1 MLLQVKDKCRT
12 VSSSKLHS
20 KNKCLQTQIIR
31 TKSTKKNKIIALWNE
46 VSFTIIDYFIN
57 ILLLSTSP
65 VGWDEFWKRTN
76 LPLPYSHIQSFCSS
90 NAFIRLFSIPHIV
103 YALHALICAG
113 KTTVARMEC
122 KSATI
127 RSSMIPSSSTTTQ
140 CTSHHLSYGT
150 SSEPRMMMVRC
161 RIIGTASGIII
172 VIFFFIG

>member
-1 MLLQVKDKCRT
+1 MYLLSLYNSYNFAVVVYSSMLLQVKDKCRT
-12 VSSSKLHS
+12 VLISSSKLHS

-90 NAFIRLFSIPHIV
+90 NAFIRLFLFHTL
-103 YALHALICAG
+103 YMHY
-113 KTTVARMEC
+113 M
-122 KSATI
+122 
-127 RSSMIPSSSTTTQ
+127 
-140 CTSHHLSYGT
+140 Y
-150 SSEPRMMMVRC
+150 
-161 RIIGTASGIII
+161 
-172 VIFFFIG
+172 